1 MHKYRWTAL
10 VKWTNEVAAFR
21 WQPSGD
27 GVHSILF
34 SSSVEHKSTGYI
46 GFACNTIFKDLKMGN
61 QWLDEPNNCYR
72 CVCVNFQFRFFFSSF
87 FCSSQ
92 AFACDAGRCGELVN
106 CSKVNRNELSQLR
119 AGCVC
124 ATNDASISIYFLL
137 TAFLALILWVWRLNY
152 SIYDFSYLPFSKTDR
167 STEIF
172 IAAFFA

>member
-72 CVCVNFQFRFFFSSF
+72 CVCKFSISFLFFFILLFIASVCVWRGTMWRVSELLQ
-87 FCSSQ
+87 SEPKW
-92 AFACDAGRCGELVN
+92 AFATA
-106 CSKVNRNELSQLR
+106 SW
-119 AGCVC
+119 VC